1 MLGVAPDASDAEVR
15 RAYLAL
21 ARRFHPDNNPGGE
34 ERMRA
39 VNEAWAILGDRA
51 KRTAYDAGAEPPRGF
66 TPDDPV
72 DDGFDP
78 RAQPD
83 LPYRA
88 HSMREVQR
96 FGAMTVLPVG
106 LFFGS
111 VATVAA
117 GVFFEAPLL
126 IGTGVVLFSAAC
138 LGMIGVLLV
147 ALVNARRDEG

>member
-1 MLGVAPDASDAEVR
+1 MLGVARGASDAEIR

-21 ARRFHPDNNPGGE
+21 ARRFHPDNNPDGE

-39 VNEAWAILGDRA
+39 VNEAWSILGDRA
-51 KRTAYDAGAEPPRGF
+51 RRRAYDARTAPAPGF

-83 LPYRA
+83 VPYRP
-88 HSMREVQR
+88 HTSRDVQR
-96 FGAMTVLPVG
+96 FGAMTIAPVG
-106 LFFGS
+106 LFLGS
-111 VATVAA
+111 VATLAA
-117 GVFFEAPLL
+117 GVFFDAGLL
-126 IGTGVVLFSAAC
+126 LGVGVVLFSIAC

-147 ALVNARRDEG
+147 ALVNARQDEG